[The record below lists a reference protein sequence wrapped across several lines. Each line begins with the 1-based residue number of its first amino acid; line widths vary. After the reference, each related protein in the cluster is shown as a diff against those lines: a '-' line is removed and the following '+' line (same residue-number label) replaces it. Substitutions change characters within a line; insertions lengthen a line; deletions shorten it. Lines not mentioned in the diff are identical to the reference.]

1 MAVFTYSGRGTG
13 GTMTGEIEAPDRTSA
28 VGELRKRAILVTKIQ
43 ERAGSKSPSKAGGK
57 VKDKE
62 MAIFTRQFSTMIDA
76 GLPLV
81 QCLNILAEQSESKN
95 LRDVTGRVARSVEQ
109 GSTLADSLRRHPRA
123 FDDLFTNM
131 VEVGESGGILDVV
144 FQRLAAYIEKAAAL
158 KRKVK
163 GAMIYPASIIS
174 VAFLVVIF
182 MLTFVIPTF
191 TKMFKDLGADL
202 PLPTQVVVWF
212 SDFVRSYI
220 LFIFAGVIGCFSALR
235 AYYRTE
241 RGRSTI
247 DALMLKLPV
256 IGTLI
261 RKVAVARFTRTL
273 GTLVSSGVPILEG
286 LRITARTAGNRVVE
300 KAVMQCR
307 AAVTAGKTLA
317 EPLKASGVFPPM
329 VIQMISVGEQT
340 GALDAM
346 LSKIADFYDDEVD
359 TAVSS
364 MTALL
369 EPIMI
374 VVLGV
379 LIGGLV
385 VAMYL
390 PIFKLVTLVKRSE
403 ERRVGK
409 ECRS

>member
-1 MAVFTYSGRGTG
+1 MAVFTYQGRGSAG
-13 GTMTGEIEAPDRTSA
+13 AMTGEIEAVDRTSA
-28 VGELRKRAILVTKIQ
+28 VGELRRRAILVTKIN
-43 ERAGSKSPSKAGGK
+43 EKSGGKTKAKAGGK

-202 PLPTQVVVWF
+202 PLPTQVVVWL
-212 SDFVRSYI
+212 SEFVRTYI
-220 LFIFAGVIGCFSALR
+220 LLIIAAVFGCVFALR

-241 RGRSTI
+241 KGQATI
-247 DALMLKLPV
+247 DALL
-256 IGTLI
+256 

-286 LRITARTAGNRVVE
+286 LRITARTAGNKVVE
-300 KAVMQCR
+300 KAVLQCR

-359 TAVSS
+359 VAVSS

-390 PIFKLVTLVKRSE
+390 PIFKLVTLVK
-403 ERRVGK
+403 
-409 ECRS
+409 

>member
-1 MAVFTYSGRGTG
+1 MAVFTYQGRGAG
-13 GTMTGEIEAPDRTSA
+13 GTTTGEIEAQDRTAA
-28 VGELRKRAILVTKIQ
+28 VGELRRRAILVTKIN
-43 ERAGSKSPSKAGGK
+43 ERGGGRSLRKAGGK

-95 LRDVTGRVARSVEQ
+95 LRDVTGLVGRSVEQ
-109 GSTLADSLRRHPRA
+109 GSTLAEALRRHPRT
-123 FDDLFTNM
+123 FDELFVNL
-131 VEVGESGGILDVV
+131 VEVGETGGILDTV

-163 GAMIYPASIIS
+163 SAMIYPASIIG
-174 VAFLVVIF
+174 VAFLVIIF

-202 PLPTQVVVWF
+202 PLPTLVVVWI
-212 SDFVRSYI
+212 SEFVRSYVLLI
-220 LFIFAGVIGCFSALR
+220 IAGVVGCVFALR
-235 AYYRTE
+235 AYYRSE
-241 RGRSTI
+241 KGRSTI
-247 DALMLKLPV
+247 DALLLKVPV

-286 LRITARTAGNRVVE
+286 LRITARTSGNRVVE

-307 AAVTAGKTLA
+307 ASVTEGKTLA

-359 TAVSS
+359 TAVGAL
-364 MTALL
+364 TALL
-369 EPIMI
+369 EPVMI
-374 VVLGV
+374 VILGV
-379 LIGGLV
+379 IIGGLV

-390 PIFKLVTLVKRSE
+390 PIFKLVTLVK
-403 ERRVGK
+403 
-409 ECRS
+409 

>member
-43 ERAGSKSPSKAGGK
+43 ERSGGKSPSKAGGK

-202 PLPTQVVVWF
+202 PLPTQVVVWL
-212 SDFVRSYI
+212 SEFVRTYI
-220 LFIFAGVIGCFSALR
+220 LLIIAAVFGCVFALR

-241 RGRSTI
+241 KGQATI
-247 DALMLKLPV
+247 DALLLKVPV
-256 IGTLI
+256 MGTLI

-286 LRITARTAGNRVVE
+286 LRITARTAGNKVVE
-300 KAVMQCR
+300 KAVLQ
-307 AAVTAGKTLA
+307 
-317 EPLKASGVFPPM
+317 
-329 VIQMISVGEQT
+329 
-340 GALDAM
+340 
-346 LSKIADFYDDEVD
+346 
-359 TAVSS
+359 
-364 MTALL
+364 
-369 EPIMI
+369 
-374 VVLGV
+374 
-379 LIGGLV
+379 
-385 VAMYL
+385 
-390 PIFKLVTLVKRSE
+390 
-403 ERRVGK
+403 
-409 ECRS
+409 

>member
-1 MAVFTYSGRGTG
+1 MAVFVYQGRTASGNQN
-13 GTMTGEIEAPDRTSA
+13 GEIEAPDRSAA
-28 VGELRKRAILVTKIQ
+28 VGELRRRSILVTKIA
-43 ERAGSKSPSKAGGK
+43 EKSAPKMSFKFGGK

-81 QCLNILAEQSESKN
+81 QCLNILAEQSESTN
-95 LRDVTGRVARSVEQ
+95 LRAVTDRVARSVEQ
-109 GSTLADSLRRHPRA
+109 GSTLADALRRHPRT

-144 FQRLAAYIEKAAAL
+144 FQRLASYIEKAAAL

-163 GAMIYPASIIS
+163 GAMIYPASIMG
-174 VAFLVVIF
+174 VAALVVIF

-202 PLPTQVVVWF
+202 PLPTQVVVWL
-212 SDFVRSYI
+212 SEFVRTYI
-220 LFIFAGVIGCFSALR
+220 LLIIAAIVGCVFALR

-241 RGRSTI
+241 KGQSTI
-247 DALMLKLPV
+247 DALLLKIPV
-256 IGTLI
+256 MGSLI

-286 LRITARTAGNRVVE
+286 LRITARTAGNKVVE
-300 KAVMQCR
+300 KAVLQCR

-359 TAVSS
+359 TAVSA

-369 EPIMI
+369 EPMMI

-390 PIFKLVTLVKRSE
+390 PIFKLVTLVK
-403 ERRVGK
+403 
-409 ECRS
+409 

>member
-43 ERAGSKSPSKAGGK
+43 ERSGGKSPSKAGGK

-109 GSTLADSLRRHPRA
+109 GSTLADSLRRHPRT

-202 PLPTQVVVWF
+202 PLPTQVVVWL
-212 SDFVRSYI
+212 SEFVRTYI
-220 LFIFAGVIGCFSALR
+220 LLIIAAVFGCVFALR

-241 RGRSTI
+241 KGQATI
-247 DALMLKLPV
+247 DALLLKVPV
-256 IGTLI
+256 MGTLI

-286 LRITARTAGNRVVE
+286 LRITARTAGNKVVE
-300 KAVMQCR
+300 KAVLQCR

-359 TAVSS
+359 TAVTS

-390 PIFKLVTLVKRSE
+390 PIFKLVTLVK
-403 ERRVGK
+403 
-409 ECRS
+409 

>member
-1 MAVFTYSGRGTG
+1 
-13 GTMTGEIEAPDRTSA
+13 
-28 VGELRKRAILVTKIQ
+28 
-43 ERAGSKSPSKAGGK
+43 
-57 VKDKE
+57 
-62 MAIFTRQFSTMIDA
+62 
-76 GLPLV
+76 
-81 QCLNILAEQSESKN
+81 
-95 LRDVTGRVARSVEQ
+95 
-109 GSTLADSLRRHPRA
+109 
-123 FDDLFTNM
+123 M

-202 PLPTQVVVWF
+202 PLPTQVVVWL
-212 SDFVRSYI
+212 SEFVRTYI
-220 LFIFAGVIGCFSALR
+220 LLIIAAVFGCVFALR

-241 RGRSTI
+241 KGQATI
-247 DALMLKLPV
+247 DALLLKVPV
-256 IGTLI
+256 MGTLI

-286 LRITARTAGNRVVE
+286 LRITARTAGNKVVE
-300 KAVMQCR
+300 KAVLQCR

-359 TAVSS
+359 VAVSS

-390 PIFKLVTLVKRSE
+390 PIFKLVTLVK
-403 ERRVGK
+403 
-409 ECRS
+409 